1 MSEEKPVV
9 GIFTMPQEFA
19 CGKDSTCCGP
29 IGQSEEVVAALRASI
44 EELGV
49 AVEVH
54 NVKRL
59 EVQKNHPNVA
69 KLLRTFGMGVV
80 PILAVGD
87 DVVGMRFETVEQV
100 VDAVRQKLPEPSP
113 VV

>member
-1 MSEEKPVV
+1 MSEDKPVV
-9 GIFTMPQEFA
+9 GIFTMPQEFP

-29 IGQSEEVVAALRASI
+29 IGQSDEDVATLKATI
-44 EELGV
+44 EELGA

-54 NVKRL
+54 NVKKL
-59 EVQKNHPNVA
+59 EVVQNPPNVA

-87 DVVGMRFETVEQV
+87 EVIGMGFPSADE
-100 VDAVRQKLPEPSP
+100 AVKAVQDKLGALAASA
-113 VV
+113 